1 MSLRSRGTLS
11 CFSQNPRLISGR
23 AIEIALGGAFTGV
36 FSSSPSVYNDLAS
49 AGAAEYDRMWAMPLD
64 EDGFGPQVYELS
76 NSDLCNY
83 CGPPGGSCTAA
94 LFLKNF
100 VDNLEEG
107 EGEGVKWAHADIA
120 GTMEATRAGPYQEKG
135 MTGRP
140 VRALVEFA
148 RRLSGE
154 R

>member
-1 MSLRSRGTLS
+1 M
-11 CFSQNPRLISGR
+11 SGR
-23 AIEIALGGAFTGV
+23 SMVIALGEAFTGV
-36 FSSSPSVYNDLAS
+36 YSSSPLLYNALAS

-64 EDGFGPQVYELS
+64 EDGYGPQIYDSS
-76 NSDLCNY
+76 NADLCNT
-83 CGPPGGSCTAA
+83 GGRPGGCCTAA

-100 VDNLEEG
+100 VEGLEEG
-107 EGEGVKWAHADIA
+107 EGEGVKWAHVDIA
-120 GTMEATRAGPYQEKG
+120 GTMESTRVGPYQKKG

-154 R
+154 A